1 LGYYIK
7 VNTTS
12 QNLTSRTKTS
22 AGGFKKTRKGTGKP
36 KLIFPKDLIKAKLI
50 EKGLAN
56 EKGKPRFNGKLIFL
70 SDYEI
75 VKRYNS
81 IIKGFINFE
90 NITENRSSMR
100 VYIIEFS
107 LAHTIAA
114 KHRMLLKG
122 VFKKYGKPIKVRK
135 KSDKGEVLKTVE
147 FDLPQSLSAEYL
159 NKKYMKINRWNN
171 TINEILPYD
180 FFNSIIHKAQE
191 KHFGRTLLYLWSN

>member
-1 LGYYIK
+1 VGDLK
-7 VNTTS
+7 S
-12 QNLTSRTKTS
+12 
-22 AGGFKKTRKGTGKP
+22 RKGTGKP

-81 IIKGFINFE
+81 IIKGFINFD

-135 KSDKGEVLKTVE
+135 K
-147 FDLPQSLSAEYL
+147 
-159 NKKYMKINRWNN
+159 IR
-171 TINEILPYD
+171 
-180 FFNSIIHKAQE
+180 
-191 KHFGRTLLYLWSN
+191 